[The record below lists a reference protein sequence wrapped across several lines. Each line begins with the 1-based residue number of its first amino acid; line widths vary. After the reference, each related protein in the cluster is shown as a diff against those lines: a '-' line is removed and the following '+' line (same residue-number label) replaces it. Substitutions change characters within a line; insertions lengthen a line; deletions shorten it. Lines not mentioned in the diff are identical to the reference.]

1 METKT
6 MYFARIEVR
15 RNYWVSSQK
24 YASMAELLTA
34 MTDYLTQHNGTLVR
48 FFADKT
54 IVQD

>member
-24 YASMAELLTA
+24 YATMDELLCA
-34 MTDYLTQHNGTLVR
+34 MSDYLTQHQGTLVR
-48 FFADKT
+48 FFTDKT

>member
-1 METKT
+1 MKTAT

-24 YASMAELLTA
+24 YGSMAELLTA
-34 MTDYLTQHNGTLVR
+34 MTDYLTQHPGALVR

>member
-24 YASMAELLTA
+24 YATMDELLGA
-34 MTDYLTQHNGTLVR
+34 MSDYLTQHQGTLVR
-48 FFADKT
+48 FFTDKT

>member
-24 YASMAELLTA
+24 YNSMAELLAA
-34 MTDYLTQHNGTLVR
+34 MTDYLTQHQGTLVR

-54 IVQD
+54 IVQG

>member
-24 YASMAELLTA
+24 YATMAELLAA

-48 FFADKT
+48 FFADRT
-54 IVQD
+54 IVQG

>member
-1 METKT
+1 METTT

-24 YASMAELLTA
+24 YTTMQDLLSNMA
-34 MTDYLTQHNGTLVR
+34 DYLTQHPGTLVR

-54 IVQD
+54 IVQA

>member
-24 YASMAELLTA
+24 YATMAELLTA
-34 MTDYLTQHNGTLVR
+34 MTDYLTQHPGALVR

>member
-1 METKT
+1 MEATT

-24 YASMAELLTA
+24 YATMAELLSA
-34 MTDYLTQHNGTLVR
+34 MTDYLTQHPGTLVR

-54 IVQD
+54 IVQG

>member
-6 MYFARIEVR
+6 MYFARVKVR

-24 YASMAELLTA
+24 YATMAELLAA
-34 MTDYLTQHNGTLVR
+34 MADYLTQHPGTLVC

-54 IVQD
+54 IAQD

>member
-24 YASMAELLTA
+24 YATMDELLTA
-34 MTDYLTQHNGTLVR
+34 MTDYLTQHQGALVR

>member
-24 YASMAELLTA
+24 YNSMAELLTA
-34 MTDYLTQHNGTLVR
+34 MTDYLTHHQGTLVR
-48 FFADKT
+48 FFTDKT
-54 IVQD
+54 IVQG

>member
-24 YASMAELLTA
+24 YATMQDLLSAMA
-34 MTDYLTQHNGTLVR
+34 DYLTQHPGTLVR

-54 IVQD
+54 IVQA

>member
-1 METKT
+1 MKTTT

-34 MTDYLTQHNGTLVR
+34 MTDYLTQHQGTLVR